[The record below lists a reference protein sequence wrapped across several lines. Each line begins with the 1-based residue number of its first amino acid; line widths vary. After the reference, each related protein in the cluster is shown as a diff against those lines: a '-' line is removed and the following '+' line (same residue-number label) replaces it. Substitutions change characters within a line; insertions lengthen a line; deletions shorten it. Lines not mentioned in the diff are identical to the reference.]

1 MLKYFILILCFMSF
15 KTGLLYSNDIREFEV
30 GTSIKSIP
38 KERYTNIR
46 CLDSEKSLK
55 LWNDF
60 NLCKK
65 RNDDNFYLGFEYDD
79 KYAFNENFEGTQIAG
94 HPVTINI
101 AINKKGIIEKI
112 TVNTDPN
119 APPYFKKQAHLFWMR
134 VYSKYGSKDWECKD
148 IEQKWSM
155 IKDQVRSMTVE
166 TTCQCLRITT
176 FHVEKVV
183 EEQKLAL
190 FPADK
195 TLVKWKML
203 NIYSRKYTAH
213 SMFPSLE

>member
-1 MLKYFILILCFMSF
+1 MQKYFILIICLILF
-15 KTGLLYSNDIREFEV
+15 KIGPLYSKDIREFEV
-30 GTSIKSIP
+30 GTNIENIP
-38 KERYTNIR
+38 EERYTNIR
-46 CLDSEKSLK
+46 CLDSEKVLK
-55 LWNDF
+55 LWDDY

-134 VYSKYGSKDWECKD
+134 VYSKYGSKDWKCND
-148 IEQKWSM
+148 IEQKENHS
-155 IKDQVRSMTVE
+155 I
-166 TTCQCLRITT
+166 I
-176 FHVEKVV
+176 
-183 EEQKLAL
+183 
-190 FPADK
+190 
-195 TLVKWKML
+195 
-203 NIYSRKYTAH
+203 NRKYTNRICAKNFNNKKIIYH
-213 SMFPSLE
+213 TEFYFLNNEEKKEKESLVSRTKLVISYLNL

>member
-134 VYSKYGSKDWECKD
+134 VYSKYGSQGWECNDIKQKENHTIINKIYTNRICAKNFKNKKVTYHTEFYFLSNKD
-148 IEQKWSM
+148 K
-155 IKDQVRSMTVE
+155 KDKESLVSRT
-166 TTCQCLRITT
+166 
-176 FHVEKVV
+176 
-183 EEQKLAL
+183 KLIISN
-190 FPADK
+190 
-195 TLVKWKML
+195 L
-203 NIYSRKYTAH
+203 N
-213 SMFPSLE
+213 L